1 MAEPVGAGVGVGVLG
16 TGIMG
21 RRMLAALQKQ
31 DRLAAVALWDPS
43 PGALQLAQPLAPHAR
58 LHADSAALLADPA
71 VQLVYIASPPSFHA
85 QAVHA
90 ALAAGRACLCEKP
103 LTHDLAEARA
113 LVAAVDAA
121 GLPFAVNFPFASSTP
136 SRRLQQ
142 IVARGELGDLL
153 GAQIRLRF
161 ARWPREWQAGASAWL
176 AGPAEGGFAREVLS
190 HFVFLA
196 LRCFG
201 PARVEGVRL
210 ERLPGQAET
219 ALQCRL
225 VHAGVTVEVDAAV
238 AGEVA
243 DDNRFLVRGSRGELS
258 LSRWSSLQWQ
268 GQTLEQA
275 DGGPQMLQAFADW
288 LQGRGPQGLATVQEA
303 AAVAQIIETILA
315 VDD

>member
-1 MAEPVGAGVGVGVLG
+1 MAEPIGLGVGVGVLG

-31 DRLAAVALWDPS
+31 DRLHAVALWDPS
-43 PGALQLAQPLAPHAR
+43 ASALQQAQPLAPQAR
-58 LHADSAALLADPA
+58 LLTSAADLVADPA
-71 VQLVYIASPPSFHA
+71 VQLVYVASPPSFHA

-103 LTHDLAEARA
+103 LTHDLSEARA
-113 LVAAVDAA
+113 LVAAVEAA
-121 GLPFAVNFPFASSTP
+121 GLPFAVNFPFASSMP
-136 SRRLQQ
+136 ARRFQQ
-142 IVARGELGDLL
+142 LVAGGELGELRS
-153 GAQIRLRF
+153 AQIRLRF

-176 AGPAEGGFAREVLS
+176 SGPAEGGFAREVLS

-201 PARVEGVRL
+201 PARVEAVRL
-210 ERLPGQAET
+210 QRQPGQSET

-243 DDNRFLVRGSRGELS
+243 DDNGFHVQGSQGELS
-258 LSRWSSLQWQ
+258 LTRWSTLQWQ
-268 GQTLEQA
+268 GQTLEQP

-303 AAVAQIIETILA
+303 AAVADIIETLLA
-315 VDD
+315 ART

>member
-1 MAEPVGAGVGVGVLG
+1 MAEPVGVGVLG

-21 RRMLAALQKQ
+21 RRMLAALHKQ

-43 PGALQLAQPLAPHAR
+43 AAALQLAQPLAPQAT
-58 LHADSAALLADPA
+58 LHASAAALVADPA
-71 VQLVYIASPPSFHA
+71 VQLVYIASPPSLHA

-113 LVAAVDAA
+113 LVAAVEAA

-136 SRRLQQ
+136 ARRLQQ
-142 IVARGELGDLL
+142 IVAGGELGDLL

-201 PARVEGVRL
+201 PARVEGVQLLRQ
-210 ERLPGQAET
+210 PGQAET

-238 AGEVA
+238 AGDVA
-243 DDNRFLVRGSRGELS
+243 DDNRFQVCGSRGELS

-268 GQTLEQA
+268 GQTLEQS

-303 AAVAQIIETILA
+303 AAVAQVIEAILA
-315 VDD
+315 TDP